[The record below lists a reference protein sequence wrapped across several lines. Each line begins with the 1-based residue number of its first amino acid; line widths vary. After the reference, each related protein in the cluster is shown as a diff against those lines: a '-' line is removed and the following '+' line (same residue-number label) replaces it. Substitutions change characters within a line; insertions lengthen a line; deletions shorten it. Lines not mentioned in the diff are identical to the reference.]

1 MGKVKRIGIVNQKGG
16 VGKTTTAVNLS
27 AYLAKAGQKVL
38 LVDLD
43 PQVNATSGMGQ
54 AVPERN
60 IYTVLVGN
68 DDARDA
74 LLRVAEGLDLLPS
87 SPDLVG
93 ASAELIENPTRLA
106 EVLQPLESAYD
117 LILLDAPPSL
127 GPITINVLAAAEG
140 LVVPV
145 QAEYYA
151 LEGIAG
157 LMETIEQVRTSLN
170 PALRLLGVLITMY
183 DPRTL
188 LSQQVESNIR
198 ANLGEKVFWTVIPR
212 NVRLAEA
219 PSYGQDISQYA
230 PTSSGAHAYR
240 RLAEEVMRRVKEA

>member
-1 MGKVKRIGIVNQKGG
+1 MKRIGIVNQKGG

-27 AYLAKAGQKVL
+27 AYLAKAGQRVL

-43 PQVNATSGMGQ
+43 PQVNATSGLGQ
-54 AVPERN
+54 AVREQN
-60 IYTVLVGN
+60 IYTVLMGN
-68 DDARDA
+68 GGAREA
-74 LLRVAEGLDLLPS
+74 VVNVARGLDLLPS

-93 ASAELIENPTRLA
+93 ASAELIESPTRLV
-106 EVLQPLESAYD
+106 EVLRPLEQVYD

-127 GPITINVLAAAEG
+127 GPITLNVLTASEG
-140 LVVPV
+140 LIVPV

-151 LEGIAG
+151 LEGIAS
-157 LMETIEQVRTSLN
+157 LMETIDQVRTSLN

-219 PSYGQDISQYA
+219 PSYGQDIGQYA

-240 RLAEEVMRRVKEA
+240 RLAEEVIRRVQEA

>member
-1 MGKVKRIGIVNQKGG
+1 MKRIGLVNQKGG

-27 AYLAKAGQKVL
+27 AYLARAGQKVL

-43 PQVNATSGMGQ
+43 PQANATSGMGQ
-54 AVPERN
+54 VIREPN
-60 IYTVLVGN
+60 IYTVLVGHDSAQAAIVN
-68 DDARDA
+68 IAR
-74 LLRVAEGLDLLPS
+74 GLDLLPS

-93 ASAELIENPTRLA
+93 ASAELIENPNRLA
-106 EVLQPLESAYD
+106 EVLRPLEPAYD

-127 GPITINVLAAAEG
+127 GPLTLNVLSASEG
-140 LVVPV
+140 LIVPV

-157 LMETIEQVRTSLN
+157 LMETIDRVRAGLN

-188 LSQQVESNIR
+188 LSQQVESDIR
-198 ANLGEKVFWTVIPR
+198 TNLGERVFWTVIPR

-219 PSYGQDISQYA
+219 PSYGQDIGRYA

-240 RLAEEVMRRVKEA
+240 RLAEEVMRRVQEA

>member
-1 MGKVKRIGIVNQKGG
+1 MKYIGIVNQKGG
-16 VGKTTTAVNLS
+16 VGKTTTAVNLA
-27 AYLAKAGQKVL
+27 AYLAKSGHRIL

-43 PQVNATSGMGQ
+43 PQVNATSGLGQ
-54 AVPERN
+54 TSPEQN
-60 IYTVLVGN
+60 IYTAMTGAGSPESAILNVVKN
-68 DDARDA
+68 
-74 LLRVAEGLDLLPS
+74 LDLMPS

-93 ASAELIENPTRLA
+93 AAAELIENPTRLA
-106 EVLQPLESAYD
+106 EVLNPLGANYD
-117 LILLDAPPSL
+117 LVLLDAPPSL
-127 GPITINVLAAAEG
+127 GPITLNVLAASEG
-140 LVVPV
+140 LIVPV

-157 LMETIEQVRTSLN
+157 LIETIDRVRSSLN
-170 PALRLLGVLITMY
+170 PSLRLLGVLITMY

-198 ANLGEKVFWTVIPR
+198 SNLGEKVFWTVIPR

-219 PSYGQDISQYA
+219 PSYGQDISHYA

-240 RLAEEVMRRVKEA
+240 RLAEEVVRRVQEA

>member
-1 MGKVKRIGIVNQKGG
+1 MGKVKYIGIANQKGG
-16 VGKTTTAVNLS
+16 VGKTTTAVNLA
-27 AYLAKAGQKVL
+27 AYLAKSRRKVL

-43 PQVNATSGMGQ
+43 PQANATSGMGQ
-54 AVPERN
+54 TASERN
-60 IYTVLVGN
+60 IYTVLVGA
-68 DDARDA
+68 DGVRDA
-74 LLRVAEGLDLLPS
+74 VVGVTDGLDLLPS

-93 ASAELIENPTRLA
+93 ASAELIEKPTRLA
-106 EVLQPLESAYD
+106 EVLRALEPHYD

-140 LVVPV
+140 LIVPV

-157 LMETIEQVRTSLN
+157 LMETIDQVRTNLN

-240 RLAEEVMRRVKEA
+240 RLAEEVMRRVQEA

>member
-1 MGKVKRIGIVNQKGG
+1 MKYIGIVNQKGG
-16 VGKTTTAVNLS
+16 VGKTTTAVNLA
-27 AYLAKAGQKVL
+27 AYLAKSGHRIL

-43 PQVNATSGMGQ
+43 PQVNATSGLGQ
-54 AVPERN
+54 TSPEQN
-60 IYTVLVGN
+60 IYTAMTGAGSPESAILNVVKN
-68 DDARDA
+68 
-74 LLRVAEGLDLLPS
+74 LDLMPS

-93 ASAELIENPTRLA
+93 AAAELIENPPRLA
-106 EVLQPLESAYD
+106 EVLNPLGANYD
-117 LILLDAPPSL
+117 LVLLDAPPSL
-127 GPITINVLAAAEG
+127 GPITLNVLAASEG
-140 LVVPV
+140 LIVPV

-157 LMETIEQVRTSLN
+157 LIETIDRVRSSLN
-170 PALRLLGVLITMY
+170 PSLRLLGVLITMY

-198 ANLGEKVFWTVIPR
+198 SNLGEKVFWTVIPR

-219 PSYGQDISQYA
+219 PSYGQDISHYA

-240 RLAEEVMRRVKEA
+240 RLAEEVVRRVQEA

>member
-1 MGKVKRIGIVNQKGG
+1 VKRIGIVNQKGG
-16 VGKTTTAVNLS
+16 VGKTTTAVNMA

-38 LVDLD
+38 LIDLD
-43 PQVNATSGMGQ
+43 PQVNATSGLGQ
-54 AVPERN
+54 ATQAANV
-60 IYTVLVGN
+60 YTVMTGETPVQEAILEVEPK
-68 DDARDA
+68 
-74 LLRVAEGLDLLPS
+74 LHLLPS

-93 ASAELIENPTRLA
+93 ASAELLENPTRLR
-106 EVLQPLESAYD
+106 EVLKEFETMYD
-117 LILLDAPPSL
+117 IILLDAPPSL
-127 GPITINVLAAAEG
+127 GPISMNILAASEG
-140 LVVPV
+140 LIVPV

-157 LMETIEQVRTSLN
+157 LIETIEHVRESLN

-188 LSQQVESNIR
+188 LSQQVEANIR
-198 ANLGEKVFWTVIPR
+198 SNLGEKVFWTVIPR

-219 PSYGQDISQYA
+219 PSHGQDIGQYA

-240 RLAEEVMRRVKEA
+240 RLAEEVLRRVQEA

>member
-1 MGKVKRIGIVNQKGG
+1 M
-16 VGKTTTAVNLS
+16 GKTTTAVNLS
-27 AYLAKAGQKVL
+27 AYLARAGQRVL

-54 AVPERN
+54 GLREKN
-60 IYTVLVGN
+60 IYTT
-68 DDARDA
+68 
-74 LLRVAEGLDLLPS
+74 LLGLNTVQEAIVQVAPGLDLLPS

-93 ASAELIENPTRLA
+93 ASAELIEEPARLA
-106 EVLQPLESAYD
+106 QVLAPLGAAYD

-127 GPITINVLAAAEG
+127 GPITLNVLAASEG
-140 LVVPV
+140 LIVPV

-157 LMETIEQVRTSLN
+157 LMETIDQVRANLN

-188 LSQQVESNIR
+188 LSQQVEANIR
-198 ANLGEKVFWTVIPR
+198 SHLGEKVFWTVIPR

-219 PSYGQDISQYA
+219 PSYGQDIGQYA

>member
-1 MGKVKRIGIVNQKGG
+1 MKRIGIVNQKGG
-16 VGKTTTAVNLS
+16 VGKTTTAVNMA

-38 LVDLD
+38 LIDLD
-43 PQVNATSGMGQ
+43 PQVNATSGLGQ
-54 AVPERN
+54 ATQAAN
-60 IYTVLVGN
+60 IYSVMTGETSPKEAILEVENNLH
-68 DDARDA
+68 
-74 LLRVAEGLDLLPS
+74 LMPS

-93 ASAELIENPTRLA
+93 AAAELLENPTRLR
-106 EVLQPLESAYD
+106 EVIKGFEKSYD

-127 GPITINVLAAAEG
+127 GPISMNILAAAEG
-140 LVVPV
+140 LIVPV

-157 LMETIEQVRTSLN
+157 LMDTIEQVRGSLN

-188 LSQQVESNIR
+188 LSQQVEANIR
-198 ANLGEKVFWTVIPR
+198 SNLGEKVFWTVIPR

-219 PSYGQDISQYA
+219 PSHGQDIGQYA

-240 RLAEEVMRRVKEA
+240 RLAEEVMRRVQEA

>member
-1 MGKVKRIGIVNQKGG
+1 MKRIGIVNQKGG

-27 AYLAKAGQKVL
+27 AYLAKAGQRVL

-43 PQVNATSGMGQ
+43 PQVNATSGVGQ
-54 AVPERN
+54 SAQEES
-60 IYTVLVGN
+60 IYSVLLGSSDPQAAILNV
-68 DDARDA
+68 AR
-74 LLRVAEGLDLLPS
+74 GLDLLPS

-106 EVLQPLESAYD
+106 EVLGPLESSYD
-117 LILLDAPPSL
+117 VILLDAPPSL
-127 GPITINVLAAAEG
+127 GPITLNVLSASEG
-140 LVVPV
+140 LIVPV

-157 LMETIEQVRTSLN
+157 LMETIDQVRSSLN

-188 LSQQVESNIR
+188 LSQQVEANIR
-198 ANLGEKVFWTVIPR
+198 SNLGEKVFWTVIPR

-219 PSYGQDISQYA
+219 PSYGQDIGQYA

-240 RLAEEVMRRVKEA
+240 RLAEEVLRRVKEA